1 MGYSFLI
8 SIQYVHYLFK
18 RNLEHRY
25 FFHIMIW
32 IDISILM
39 FLLTLLGLINSIGIL
54 KKFMGIRLHVFP
66 CYDCSCMIQM
76 ENIDK
81 I

>member
-1 MGYSFLI
+1 MI

-25 FFHIMIW
+25 FSFYPINDLDLYINY
-32 IDISILM
+32 IDFDVLTYS
-39 FLLTLLGLINSIGIL
+39 TLLRLIDSIGIL

-66 CYDCSCMIQM
+66 CYDSSCMI
-76 ENIDK
+76 
-81 I
+81 